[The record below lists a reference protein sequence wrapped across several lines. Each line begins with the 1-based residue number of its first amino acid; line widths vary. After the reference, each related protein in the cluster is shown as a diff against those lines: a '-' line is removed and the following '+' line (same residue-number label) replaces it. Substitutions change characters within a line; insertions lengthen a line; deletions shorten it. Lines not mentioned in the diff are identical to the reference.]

1 MKKSIINTF
10 LLLSFGIV
18 NLLGGCNASEEKIDE
33 HKTQET
39 KDTAVQV
46 AVEIFP
52 LQKGTL
58 STSYKIPGEL
68 MAFQQVDIY
77 AKVSSFIKKLYVD
90 VGSEVSMGQLLAVM
104 EAPELNSQLSGA
116 ESRLHVQE
124 AIYTAS
130 KANYDRLL
138 ETSKTP
144 GTISPNDL
152 DQATAKKNADFAQ
165 LAAASAAYKE
175 IAETKKYLEIR
186 APFTGIIT
194 TRNVNTGAI
203 VGPAGKGSELPLFT
217 LQEQKKLRLIIS
229 VPEAVTSYLSKQVP
243 VTFTVKG
250 LPNEKFTGNIN
261 RMAGAL
267 DLKLRSE
274 RVEMDITNIDKR
286 LLPGMVA
293 EVSLPASTSD
303 STFIIPKTAIV
314 NSTERIFVIR
324 LSNGKAVWVAV
335 KNGREADD
343 KVEIYGNLAA
353 GDSLVTTASEEIRD
367 GSFIKTVV
375 MKKH

>member
-1 MKKSIINTF
+1 MRKSIINTF
-10 LLLSFGIV
+10 LLLSYVIV
-18 NLLGGCNASEEKIDE
+18 SLLSSCNTAEEKIDE

-39 KDTAVQV
+39 KEAVVPV
-46 AVEIFP
+46 AIEIFP

-68 MAFQQVDIY
+68 IAFQQVDLY

-124 AIYTAS
+124 AVYTAS

-152 DQATAKKNADFAQ
+152 DQAAAKKNADFAQ
-165 LAAASAAYKE
+165 LAAASAAHKE

-186 APFTGIIT
+186 APFNGIIT
-194 TRNVNTGAI
+194 ARNVNTGAI

-250 LPNEKFTGNIN
+250 LPNEKFTANIN

-274 RVEMDITNIDKR
+274 RVEMDVTNTNKR
-286 LLPGMVA
+286 LMPGMVA
-293 EVSLPASTSD
+293 EVSLPASTLD

-314 NSTERIFVIR
+314 NSTEKIFVIR

-367 GSFIKTVV
+367 GSFIKNVI
-375 MKKH
+375 MKKN